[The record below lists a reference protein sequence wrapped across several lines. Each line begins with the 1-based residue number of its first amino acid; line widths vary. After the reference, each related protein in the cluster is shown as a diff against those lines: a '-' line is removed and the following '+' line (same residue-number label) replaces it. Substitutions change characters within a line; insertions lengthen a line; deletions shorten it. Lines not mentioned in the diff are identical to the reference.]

1 MDSAFLFL
9 HTIHVYN
16 MSYKVNIVSSRS
28 AVMSTM
34 FYWLVR
40 PLRRGLLYYRLKHQ
54 PERERMSEV
63 VVINHQIKWHFS
75 AVTLLSA
82 DVKTHNTVYCV
93 GLKATAT
100 TILSWKLRRPF
111 ISMKHKAV
119 ILPLCDTCIL
129 TYRKSFGT
137 RRRDIFITVCTS
149 FWYLLHVREKCL
161 LFVLVS
167 HISITLSTILTFF
180 PYESPYC
187 VWCWCCL
194 YWWLSTKIF
203 GKHNC

>member
-1 MDSAFLFL
+1 MRSFFT
-9 HTIHVYN
+9 HHIHVYN

-93 GLKATAT
+93 GLKATTT

-119 ILPLCDTCIL
+119 ILPLCDTCISIESHL
-129 TYRKSFGT
+129 VQGGGT
-137 RRRDIFITVCTS
+137 SLSRCA
-149 FWYLLHVREKCL
+149 L
-161 LFVLVS
+161 LFDICYTYEKSVS
-167 HISITLSTILTFF
+167 SSYL
-180 PYESPYC
+180 
-187 VWCWCCL
+187 
-194 YWWLSTKIF
+194 
-203 GKHNC
+203 